1 MLELVDEG
9 RAGSCARHRCPPFT
23 APRIGRGIGMS
34 TGGDRTERAC
44 TFRLGGKARP
54 NMNADDIIANDAHRD
69 ALRLS
74 ATAFTQ
80 WGVAYPA
87 DPVGDL
93 AAGRELW
100 V

>member
-1 MLELVDEG
+1 MPSIYGAAHGARQWDE
-9 RAGSCARHRCPPFT
+9 H
-23 APRIGRGIGMS
+23 
-34 TGGDRTERAC
+34 GGDRTERDC
-44 TFRLGGKARP
+44 TFRLDDKARP
-54 NMNADDIIANDAHRD
+54 NMNADKIIANDAHRA

-80 WGVAYPA
+80 WGIASPA

-93 AAGRELW
+93 AAVRELR

>member
-9 RAGSCARHRCPPFT
+9 RAGSYARHRCPPPT
-23 APRIGRGIGMS
+23 VPRIGRGIGMS
-34 TGGDRTERAC
+34 TGGDRTERGC

-54 NMNADDIIANDAHRD
+54 NMNADNIIANDAHRA
-69 ALRLS
+69 ALLLS
-74 ATAFTQ
+74 ATTFTQ
-80 WGVAYPA
+80 WGIANPA

-93 AAGRELW
+93 AAVRELR

>member
-1 MLELVDEG
+1 MNVD
-9 RAGSCARHRCPPFT
+9 
-23 APRIGRGIGMS
+23 
-34 TGGDRTERAC
+34 
-44 TFRLGGKARP
+44 
-54 NMNADDIIANDAHRD
+54 NIIANDAHRA

-80 WGVAYPA
+80 WGIAYPA

-93 AAGRELW
+93 AAVRELR